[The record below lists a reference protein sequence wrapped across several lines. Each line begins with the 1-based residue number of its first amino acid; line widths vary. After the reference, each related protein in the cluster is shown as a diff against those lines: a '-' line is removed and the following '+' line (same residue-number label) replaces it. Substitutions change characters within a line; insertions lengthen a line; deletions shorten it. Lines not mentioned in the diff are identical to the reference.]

1 VAGER
6 PAKLA
11 LLESEKLIK
20 RAMNCRRLAVGVDD
34 SQFTLKLG
42 ALAAEYEARAMAL
55 KGAAQ
60 TACEPAPGVAG
71 GGFLCALV
79 NRPRRT

>member
-34 SQFTLKLG
+34 SQFTLKPG
-42 ALAAEYEARAMAL
+42 ALAAEYARAMAL
-55 KGAAQ
+55 KAAEQ
-60 TACEPAPGVAG
+60 TASEPARARPAT
-71 GGFLCALV
+71 FLCALV